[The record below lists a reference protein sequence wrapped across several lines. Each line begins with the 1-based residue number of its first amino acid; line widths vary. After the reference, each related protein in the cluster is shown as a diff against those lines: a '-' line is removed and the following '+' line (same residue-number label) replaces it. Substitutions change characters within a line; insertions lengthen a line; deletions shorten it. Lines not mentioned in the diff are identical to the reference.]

1 MQTLRNMAQGRGDSL
16 MSGSCSLKM
25 LKLNVTSPTVSVQ
38 RVTVPLQV
46 QVRAQ
51 CNHCD
56 LSKRILPPE
65 RRKNW
70 GSVQNFNPMYCRRSQ
85 NMCKQWHHSPR
96 PEFSKREPTPQ
107 CGESGC
113 QEMDCWSKSINLFN
127 PRPQKGPAVLPN
139 GFKAKINCY
148 RRCQSHTQ
156 ISEPEGDAT
165 VAMKKLCTESKNPIS
180 VDEINAQGYNAM
192 SLNEIKAS
200 EKIVGAYPN
209 LNAPSV
215 HR

>member
-1 MQTLRNMAQGRGDSL
+1 MPGNGLLVKIN
-16 MSGSCSLKM
+16 
-25 LKLNVTSPTVSVQ
+25 
-38 RVTVPLQV
+38 
-46 QVRAQ
+46 
-51 CNHCD
+51 
-56 LSKRILPPE
+56 
-65 RRKNW
+65 
-70 GSVQNFNPMYCRRSQ
+70 
-85 NMCKQWHHSPR
+85 
-96 PEFSKREPTPQ
+96 
-107 CGESGC
+107 
-113 QEMDCWSKSINLFN
+113 KSFN

-215 HR
+215 HRERTNVLLISVRHDKSLCPAFCHPANNGQCDMKWCGCYLQKVHH